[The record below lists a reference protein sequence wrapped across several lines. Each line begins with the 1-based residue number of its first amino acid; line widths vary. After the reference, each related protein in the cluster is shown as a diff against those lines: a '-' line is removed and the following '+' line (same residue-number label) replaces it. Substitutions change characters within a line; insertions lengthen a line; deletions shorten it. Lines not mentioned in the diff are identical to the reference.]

1 MTKYNFKLNKRR
13 SLIIAYT
20 AILIALDMV
29 LNTVALDIGY
39 LSIAFTYIPC
49 FVAGMFL
56 GPISGG
62 IVGLCGDLLG
72 AITKGYS
79 PSPVILISCMLISIV
94 LSLFICTMGLST
106 LGTWLIASAGG
117 SSKTFAAFWL
127 TRLTSQPIVVAIN
140 AVLLF
145 ILYYPLKKFVFDKM
159 DSKTTTDKDIE
170 QLNEQTKQNLA
181 LDNQINYI
189 ENKQNNSMPVKNETS
204 STDIDK
210 QQNETEIAEISE
222 NLQAVT
228 TEQSK

>member
-1 MTKYNFKLNKRR
+1 
-13 SLIIAYT
+13 
-20 AILIALDMV
+20 
-29 LNTVALDIGY
+29 
-39 LSIAFTYIPC
+39 
-49 FVAGMFL
+49 
-56 GPISGG
+56 
-62 IVGLCGDLLG
+62 
-72 AITKGYS
+72 
-79 PSPVILISCMLISIV
+79 
-94 LSLFICTMGLST
+94 
-106 LGTWLIASAGG
+106 WLIASAGG

-189 ENKQNNSMPVKNETS
+189 ENKQNNSMPLKNETS

>member
-1 MTKYNFKLNKRR
+1 M
-13 SLIIAYT
+13 
-20 AILIALDMV
+20 
-29 LNTVALDIGY
+29 
-39 LSIAFTYIPC
+39 
-49 FVAGMFL
+49 
-56 GPISGG
+56 
-62 IVGLCGDLLG
+62 
-72 AITKGYS
+72 
-79 PSPVILISCMLISIV
+79 
-94 LSLFICTMGLST
+94 ST

>member
-1 MTKYNFKLNKRR
+1 
-13 SLIIAYT
+13 
-20 AILIALDMV
+20 
-29 LNTVALDIGY
+29 
-39 LSIAFTYIPC
+39 
-49 FVAGMFL
+49 
-56 GPISGG
+56 
-62 IVGLCGDLLG
+62 
-72 AITKGYS
+72 
-79 PSPVILISCMLISIV
+79 
-94 LSLFICTMGLST
+94 
-106 LGTWLIASAGG
+106 
-117 SSKTFAAFWL
+117 
-127 TRLTSQPIVVAIN
+127 
-140 AVLLF
+140 
-145 ILYYPLKKFVFDKM
+145 M